1 MKGLKRRCGHVG
13 VGSGQFLDGSQ
24 RLSQVR
30 AHGGRGG
37 GYSGQYASLI
47 GCRYLLATE
56 NLAGGAVHRIDRNH
70 VGTTQRSDGSRQIG
84 FHAKP
89 LPYLLREFR
98 RDSLILRLSEVLQIV
113 VQLHIADQLDHGR
126 LLELNGQRL
135 FQGGIEN
142 GIAGLI
148 RKIRQDKLVLIGQL
162 WSSWMAEVEDRRN
175 RSGDNNEGSENEVP
189 PFPGSDGST
198 GSGRNS
204 CGC

>member
-1 MKGLKRRCGHVG
+1 M
-13 VGSGQFLDGSQ
+13 
-24 RLSQVR
+24 
-30 AHGGRGG
+30 A
-37 GYSGQYASLI
+37 
-47 GCRYLLATE
+47 
-56 NLAGGAVHRIDRNH
+56 
-70 VGTTQRSDGSRQIG
+70 IG

-175 RSGDNNEGSENEVP
+175 GSGNNNEAP
-189 PFPGSDGST
+189 KY
-198 GSGRNS
+198 
-204 CGC
+204 